1 MKRLFIGVKFSDDVN
16 DYFQT
21 SQLMVE
27 KYCER
32 ANYTRYDNFH
42 LTLRF
47 LGMIEESKVPEIVQI
62 IKDLE
67 VQRMK
72 LFFDHIGFFN
82 KKGRC
87 DLYGMSAGC

>member
-42 LTLRF
+42 LTMHCYVCSISGGVLHLNAHNDAKWVSLNELKNENF
-47 LGMIEESKVPEIVQI
+47 VPADV
-62 IKDLE
+62 L
-67 VQRMK
+67 VVNK
-72 LFFDHIGFFN
+72 LTV
-82 KKGRC
+82 
-87 DLYGMSAGC
+87 